1 MLTQRLKR
9 NRIVIA
15 ALALLLS
22 VQTVQAQTTAF
33 TYQGRLT
40 DTGTP
45 QSTYQMRFELYDA
58 LTGPNQVGATITNPS
73 VAVTQGSFTVQLDF
87 GAAAFDGTNRFLEI
101 AVKRNAGDPFTILI
115 PRQQIASSPYSIRAL
130 GAAQADVALDA
141 NKLGGLDASEYVTTT
156 GAGNTFVSNAT
167 TQQTG
172 NFNISGVGIV
182 GNSLGIGTTPNPG
195 FKLDM
200 IGNARITT
208 ANGAEITFAS
218 PNAESGMSTAFN
230 GGRADLRFDGTT
242 LKLVAGLAGG
252 PPSPINGINIDT
264 DGNVGIGTTNLA
276 NARLQVDGFARDGIY
291 GFSSFG
297 NGVDGQGTSSGV
309 RGFCGSIGGR
319 GVYGI
324 SINGVG
330 VEGSGN
336 GSNSFGVF
344 SNGYLGV
351 DRLGAAGNTT
361 MCRNSLNQIAN
372 CSSSLRY
379 KKDLQPFG
387 DGLSFINQLQPIA
400 FKWKTD
406 NLLDVGFAAEDV
418 AKINPLFVTYN
429 DKGEVEGV
437 KYDRLSVVFVNA
449 FKQQQTQI
457 ERQQKQLEEQ
467 QLQIENLKK
476 LICLD
481 HPSADVC
488 RQK

>member
-1 MLTQRLKR
+1 MLTRRLKR

-22 VQTVQAQTTAF
+22 VQAVQAQTTAF
-33 TYQGRLT
+33 TYQGKLSAG
-40 DTGTP
+40 GTAANGNYEI
-45 QSTYQMRFELYDA
+45 QFKLYDA
-58 LTGPNQVGATITNPS
+58 LGAGAQQGATLTRNPVTASAGVFS
-73 VAVTQGSFTVQLDF
+73 VALDF
-87 GAAAFDGTNRFLEI
+87 GANIFDGAALWLEI
-101 AVKRNAGDPFTILI
+101 SVRPAGSGDAYTVLA
-115 PRQQIASSPYSIRAL
+115 PRQPVTAVPYAIQTLSATN
-130 GAAQADVALDA
+130 AQQ
-141 NKLGGLDASEYVTTT
+141 LGGLPASQYIASDAS
-156 GAGNTFVSNAT
+156 GNV
-167 TQQTG
+167 
-172 NFNISGVGIV
+172 
-182 GNSLGIGTTPNPG
+182 GIGTPPNG
-195 FKLDM
+195 GLKLDVS
-200 IGNARITT
+200 GNTRITT
-208 ANGAEITFAS
+208 ANGAVISFAS

-242 LKLVAGLAGG
+242 LKLVAGLVGG
-252 PPSPINGINIDT
+252 PPSPINGININT

-276 NARLQVDGFARDGIY
+276 KARLQVDGFARDGIY
-291 GFSSFG
+291 GSSSFG

-309 RGFCGSIGGR
+309 RGFCGSTGGR

-351 DRLGAAGNTT
+351 DRLGVGGNTT
-361 MCRNSLNQIAN
+361 MCRNSLNQIAT

-379 KKDLQPFG
+379 KKDLQPFD
-387 DGLSFINQLQPIA
+387 DGLSLINQLQPIA
-400 FKWKTD
+400 FKWKAD
-406 NLLDVGFAAEDV
+406 NLFDVGFGAEEV
-418 AKINPLFVTYN
+418 AKINPLFVTHN

-457 ERQQKQLEEQ
+457 DRQQKQLEEQ

-481 HPSADVC
+481 HSDAAVC